1 VLEEEA
7 IVFLNRYLDERTVL
21 QKIFDPHGIDFGNY
35 QARELSYFVDFL
47 DAQVFKGLLSAG
59 YVLFIPPSIVA
70 AALLTWGVWATGSGR
85 VFPAVPATTRS
96 LLLLVLFTNYVY
108 LTTMGLFYRAT
119 KPLVVPV
126 LLGLLFYVWWRL
138 GPSRTGSDGAG
149 RDFMVAFLLGSLMS
163 ALDRQGFFYVLVLG
177 GGLALYW
184 LFHRRSGPLLVGCVV
199 AAAVNGAYNY
209 WLGPWLIHAINR
221 YWPRFNVQRTPI
233 RKLVAPEYYLKAAE
247 LLPGYAAT
255 LFGGLPVWLFL
266 VVAAGITGALWLRLR
281 RTAAAESAP
290 EPAGGRRRLVLLLLL
305 LFATS
310 QVFMFGVMVWRYPM
324 VYDFMDHRLWYFPW
338 PFQALLV
345 FGLLVLLN
353 HLEPRLDVAG
363 RRIVQ
368 GALLLLAV
376 ANVAQWGRHREISL
390 HSDWF
395 PKVHDQST
403 RLKASLREG
412 RTDPLIWGAYRE
424 FLHFARDL
432 SPRLTSRITADV
444 REGSGFQRTEMRDG
458 RVFAWS
464 RRGAVL
470 ALIVAEPG
478 DYALNGD
485 LWLRSGETVTI
496 SREDAVIGTVS
507 RGAEGE
513 GLEPFALTL
522 SLPRGQTELA
532 FGSSLEERDVGSV
545 RYAMAAAFGLFLPR
559 LERLSGLP

>member
-21 QKIFDPHGIDFGNY
+21 QKVFDPHGIDFGNY

-47 DAQVFKGLLSAG
+47 DAQVFARLLRAG

-70 AALLTWGVWATGSGR
+70 AALLTWAVWGWGSGR

-126 LLGLLFYVWWRL
+126 LLGFLFYVWWRL
-138 GPSRTGSDGAG
+138 GPSRTGSGGAA
-149 RDFMVAFLLGSLMS
+149 RDFVVAFLLGSLMS
-163 ALDRQGFFYVLVLG
+163 ALDRQGFFYVLVIG

-184 LFHRRSGPLLVGCVV
+184 LFHRRSGPLLVGCVA
-199 AAAVNGAYNY
+199 AAAVNTAYNH

-221 YWPRFNVQRTPI
+221 YWPRFNVQRTPF
-233 RKLVAPEYYLKAAE
+233 RKLVDPEYYLKAAE
-247 LLPGYAAT
+247 LLPGYAGT
-255 LFGGLPVWLFL
+255 LLGGFPVWLFL
-266 VVAAGITGALWLRLR
+266 VVAAGITGALWLHLR
-281 RTAAAESAP
+281 RTAAAEGAA
-290 EPAGGRRRLVLLLLL
+290 EPAGGGDRRLALLLLL

-353 HLEPRLDVAG
+353 HLEPRLDVGG
-363 RRIVQ
+363 RRIVH
-368 GALLLLAV
+368 GALVLLAV

-403 RLKASLREG
+403 RLKASLRDG
-412 RTDPLIWGAYRE
+412 KTDPLIWGAYRE

-432 SPRLTSRITADV
+432 SPRLTSRVTTDV
-444 REGSGFQRTEMRDG
+444 REGSGFHRTEMRDG
-458 RVFAWS
+458 RVFAWA

-470 ALIVAEPG
+470 ALIVSEPG
-478 DYALNGD
+478 DHALKGE
-485 LWLRSGETVTI
+485 LWLRSGEAVTI
-496 SREDAVIGTVS
+496 SREEVVIGKVS
-507 RGAEGE
+507 RTTEGE

-532 FGSSLEERDVGSV
+532 FGSNLEERDVGGM
-545 RYAMAAAFGLFLPR
+545 RYAKAAAFGLFLPQ
-559 LERLSGLP
+559 LERLP